1 MSGPKVERRQ
11 VKVAEAFMKNL
22 TRRQIAAEVG
32 TNLAAVK
39 RDLAALS
46 GRFQA
51 ENSEAFA
58 EYRKAQL
65 AVLELMEE
73 SLVTGKASPDVVNA
87 WRGVRGDISKLL
99 GLDAPTKSISVN
111 LSGALQGLS
120 IEQQADVAAYARTL
134 TESVEHAPDIVVN
147 FVTPKKEQQ

>member
-1 MSGPKVERRQ
+1 
-11 VKVAEAFMKNL
+11 MKNL

-99 GLDAPTKSISVN
+99 GLDAPTKSLSVS
-111 LSGALQGLS
+111 LTGALTGLS
-120 IEQQADVAAYARTL
+120 PDQQKDVEAYARRL
-134 TESVEHAPDIVVN
+134 TESVEQPPDLIVN
-147 FVTPKKEQQ
+147 FRSPGDVKNG